1 MIIFDLF
8 EDQNQLSEFAPPEDH
23 NWDDGELDDPV
34 GRAAYRAAMTIKAWR
49 MDRTTAINTLASY
62 PQLTQQLRVLEP
74 DILTN
79 RTELKELL
87 DWAVTQA
94 RISDESMM
102 DIGNDPMMNP
112 PGGFD
117 EGVAEGSTSHAELA
131 KMAHDAYVA
140 ASRKGNGTMATHYL
154 KQYQKHK
161 ADAAKEK
168 QGVAEGRENFNGI
181 DISMEIQK
189 DDEYVDDEDY
199 DNQVLYVTASSKG
212 KELGHVLFAFD
223 GEYLMPQDLEVEE
236 RYRGQ
241 GIAQTMY
248 DYVKSKGYKI
258 RRSGQQT
265 DAGAG
270 FWDKHKGLGQNVWE
284 QGVAEGSEHEGL
296 VLQFLKSIT
305 PKELRYYSI
314 RDNCGPAALHMMDWA
329 KEKGI
334 ELHRVNG
341 YFVAD
346 NVIYDKADF
355 TKEMKHEFLQ
365 QGLDFNDPKSR
376 QEFIASNPKYSKEW
390 KKVPHYW
397 LQDDRGTV
405 YDPTGYIQFIKTGL
419 AKDLDKSRYETVQG
433 VAEGSQSFRNGM
445 QVKLT
450 PEYADRP
457 DEVFTVSRCDQERG
471 RCWIGDEQGRGW
483 SATFDQLIPVEDD
496 EDDMFENTPKMS
508 AREKLQRAVDRE
520 KKQAQQDRTGLA
532 GMDYDQV
539 QRQLRG
545 IQDRTKPKKVDEDSD
560 NPAVEQAIA
569 RRIMVGHTD
578 LLLKYGPRRVMR
590 AVEQVADHVGPTDEI
605 GTSDVSGWVHQV
617 KQILGAVAEAKAVK
631 TRLDPH
637 CWTGKKI
644 GTPKTKVKNGVRV
657 NNCVPK

>member
-8 EDQNQLSEFAPPEDH
+8 EDN
-23 NWDDGELDDPV
+23 N
-34 GRAAYRAAMTIKAWR
+34 
-49 MDRTTAINTLASY
+49 
-62 PQLTQQLRVLEP
+62 
-74 DILTN
+74 
-79 RTELKELL
+79 
-87 DWAVTQA
+87 
-94 RISDESMM
+94 
-102 DIGNDPMMNP
+102 
-112 PGGFD
+112 
-117 EGVAEGSTSHAELA
+117 
-131 KMAHDAYVA
+131 
-140 ASRKGNGTMATHYL
+140 
-154 KQYQKHK
+154 
-161 ADAAKEK
+161 EK
-168 QGVAEGRENFNGI
+168 
-181 DISMEIQK
+181 S
-189 DDEYVDDEDY
+189 
-199 DNQVLYVTASSKG
+199 
-212 KELGHVLFAFD
+212 
-223 GEYLMPQDLEVEE
+223 
-236 RYRGQ
+236 
-241 GIAQTMY
+241 
-248 DYVKSKGYKI
+248 
-258 RRSGQQT
+258 
-265 DAGAG
+265 
-270 FWDKHKGLGQNVWE
+270 

-346 NVIYDKADF
+346 NVVYDKADF

-433 VAEGSQSFRNGM
+433 VAEGIFDRFKKKPTPSLSPLPTDGSVIQVLGRDVKIQYDGPHSIWFIWQDKNGKEQGEEFNTRYGKDSWQYDTYGPPSLEALTKMIAGEIQHQDNPPPPSPKVLALIKQQREKDPRLDRIMRDQEARNPSFNDKRTNQILNLKNMPASSTVHEQGIAKGSQSFHNGM

-457 DEVFTVSRCDQERG
+457 DEVFTVSHCDQERG

-496 EDDMFENTPKMS
+496 DDDESMFENTPPMS

-520 KKQAQQDRTGLA
+520 KKQAQLDRTGLA

-539 QRQLRG
+539 HQQLRG
-545 IQDRTKPKKVDEDSD
+545 IQDRTKPKKVDEAQDTEG
-560 NPAVEQAIA
+560 VERAIMH
-569 RRIMVGHTD
+569 RIMVGRKD
-578 LLLKYGPRRVMR
+578 LLLKYSPQRVME
-590 AVEQVADHVGPTDEI
+590 AVENVAYNVDKDN
-605 GTSDVSGWVHQV
+605 SDVGAWVNQV
-617 KQILGAVAEAKAVK
+617 EQALGGVSEAKAVK

-644 GTPKTKVKNGVRV
+644 GTPKTKVKGGVRV